1 MKPKQIW
8 NQHGQKQGLGRS
20 MDNKRN
26 VNVNCTDVLNN
37 FNIFAFDLMTLIL
50 DFFLLSHWKVSK

>member
-1 MKPKQIW
+1 
-8 NQHGQKQGLGRS
+8 

-26 VNVNCTDVLNN
+26 VNVNCTDVLND

-50 DFFLLSHWKVSK
+50 DFFLLSHWKVS